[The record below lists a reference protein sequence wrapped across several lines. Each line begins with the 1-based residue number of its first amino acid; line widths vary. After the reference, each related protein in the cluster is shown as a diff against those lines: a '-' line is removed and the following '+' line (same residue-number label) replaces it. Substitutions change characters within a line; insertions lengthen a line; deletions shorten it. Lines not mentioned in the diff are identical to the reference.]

1 MDIAELRNKLN
12 NIAAELAEQD
22 VQQEDIAIEED
33 KYDHTSSDGHE
44 IVDMTDYDDDYDGY
58 SVELETPLGNVYAD
72 WDSYGGRGGFSG
84 IRADN
89 KTLAA
94 MVNKIY
100 DEIHDDDS
108 MDKDDWP
115 VAVGMAVDK
124 VMAMGKDNPVFMRG
138 ESVEETVEEFA
149 EEDDLEIPEEQ
160 EEVAEEEVE
169 ETVEIPVAA
178 IAELMQLAGFEGYKP
193 VKEFANSP
201 EGSQGEPAYM
211 DAEDQMIGMSGG
223 LNGPKKMYPAAAG
236 GDNPMD
242 QEPREIEEV
251 SEDVQAIAE
260 VENTLYKS
268 YRAFLEEQEISNQEE
283 N

>member
-22 VQQEDIAIEED
+22 VQQEDVAIEEEQIE
-33 KYDHTSSDGHE
+33 E
-44 IVDMTDYDDDYDGY
+44 I
-58 SVELETPLGNVYAD
+58 EE
-72 WDSYGGRGGFSG
+72 
-84 IRADN
+84 
-89 KTLAA
+89 
-94 MVNKIY
+94 
-100 DEIHDDDS
+100 
-108 MDKDDWP
+108 P
-115 VAVGMAVDK
+115 VA
-124 VMAMGKDNPVFMRG
+124 
-138 ESVEETVEEFA
+138 EEEVAEEEFA